1 VQFVYGPDGARLK
14 KTAGAT
20 TTLYLGADIEIVGGT
35 QIKYLPGD
43 ARRSG
48 LSTTTWLHRDHLSS
62 VRAETDTTGAV
73 AFRANYR
80 PYGEQLVSVS
90 GVAESKAFIG
100 ERLDAETGLQYL
112 GARYYD
118 PILAR
123 FIQADP
129 SDPSQPGVGVN
140 RYAYALGNPVG
151 LMDPKGL
158 FTQAPEDYSP
168 PLVFSLGSPDTIGRF
183 VAGEFSYPFSQRWNG
198 TDTTFYGDFRAVPA

>member
-1 VQFVYGPDGARLK
+1 VTGTPLGSYGYDANGSMISAAGDTLGYDGENRLVSVNAAQFVYGPDGARLK
-14 KTAGAT
+14 KTAGAA
-20 TTLYLGADIEIVGGT
+20 TTLYLGSDIEIVGGT

-62 VRAETDTTGAV
+62 VRAETDNTGAV

-80 PYGEQLVSVS
+80 PYGEQLLSVS

-112 GARYYD
+112 NARYYD
-118 PILAR
+118 PVLAR

-140 RYAYALGNPVG
+140 RYAYALGNPIG
-151 LMDPKGL
+151 LLDPEVLSSFAGYGL
-158 FTQAPEDYSP
+158 TP
-168 PLVFSLGSPDTIGRF
+168 P
-183 VAGEFSYPFSQRWNG
+183 
-198 TDTTFYGDFRAVPA
+198 PASNQ